1 MTETGEIFQKVISI
15 SQKIIYLLEHNF
27 MRGQAL
33 VLSTATTATSL
44 APEDTPPSLSP
55 PRLRLIPQ

>member
-1 MTETGEIFQKVISI
+1 MTEKGEIFQKVISI

-33 VLSTATTATSL
+33 VLSTATTL